1 VGVSKE
7 GVGVANNPK
16 MGWSCHRVRFPRS
29 RISPGDARVNSH
41 DARLVKIGGV
51 LIAVGAILGIAR
63 PTAELGTSPVTH
75 PQSDLSTRLGVAF
88 SRVAV
93 EMR

>member
-1 VGVSKE
+1 MMVGADDGCARRRSRVDVGRE

-63 PTAELGTSPVTH
+63 PTAEF
-75 PQSDLSTRLGVAF
+75 RY
-88 SRVAV
+88 
-93 EMR
+93 